1 VVIDKRMPME
11 HLEARIPNSV
21 LHNREDGV
29 GSNGSVFASEEDLK
43 KELVSKG
50 ITPDK
55 EIVCYCHSGTRAS
68 HKYMY
73 TW

>member
-1 VVIDKRMPME
+1 ME

-55 EIVCYCHSGTRAS
+55 EIVYYCHSGTRAL